1 MKNVTITIVRSA
13 NVARPICD
21 HLLNHDHTHTHRMA
35 VGVMVMTVGV
45 CIAKAAGHNE
55 IALIAYIGDGIGY
68 AIHGLGLTPF
78 IEILVT
84 KFAEATGSD
93 K

>member
-1 MKNVTITIVRSA
+1 MNIITIAKSA

-21 HLLNHDHTHTHRMA
+21 HLLNHDHTHAHRMA

-45 CIAKAAGHNE
+45 FIAKAAGHHE
-55 IALIAYIGDGIGY
+55 IEIVAYLGDGIGY

-78 IEILVT
+78 VEYLLV
-84 KFAEATGSD
+84 KFAEASV
-93 K
+93 